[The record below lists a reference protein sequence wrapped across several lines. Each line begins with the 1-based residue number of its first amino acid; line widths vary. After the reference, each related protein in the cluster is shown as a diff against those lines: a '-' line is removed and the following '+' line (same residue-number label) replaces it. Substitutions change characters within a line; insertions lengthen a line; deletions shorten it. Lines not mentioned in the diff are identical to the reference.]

1 MTAQH
6 PQVLE
11 FPEMLHGSIAT
22 IIRKASVE
30 GPWWARQYLETG
42 AFPPPRRMRR
52 VQPGEV
58 LVMHAGAE
66 FGAPGS
72 CWRLHMFGEVSMYLI
87 EGIPREARP
96 RMEEAFEAFC
106 LSTPWGALSLVVP
119 PNPQES
125 ARQVANR
132 FAAVL
137 GFWEVL
143 QGLRYAFWSSYQ
155 PYSLEELMSDI
166 YHMTLEAWCP
176 GGPVS
181 VREHLTM
188 TVERMARAT
197 REECLEAVLRVM
209 PVVVETDKKLK
220 HCAVLRDPGFLR
232 ERLFTLPPEKFEEIS
247 SADKY
252 AVCGQLYDWY
262 RELGR
267 R

>member
-6 PQVLE
+6 PRVLE
-11 FPEMLHGSIAT
+11 FPEMLHGSIPT
-22 IIRKASVE
+22 IIRKVSVE
-30 GPWWARQYLETG
+30 GPWWAREYLATG
-42 AFPPPRRMRR
+42 AFPPPRRMRQ

-66 FGAPGS
+66 LGMPRS
-72 CWRLHMFGEVSMYLI
+72 CWRMHMFGEVSMYLI
-87 EGIPREARP
+87 EGVPEQARP

-155 PYSLEELMSDI
+155 LYTLEELMNDI
-166 YHMTLEAWCP
+166 YRMTLEAWCP
-176 GGPVS
+176 GGPAS

-188 TVERMARAT
+188 TVEHMARAT

-209 PVVVETDKKLK
+209 AVVVEMNTHLK
-220 HCAVLRDPGFLR
+220 HREVLRDPVFLR
-232 ERLFTLPPEKFEEIS
+232 ERLCALPPEKFEEIS
-247 SADKY
+247 SADKH
-252 AVCGQLYDWY
+252 AANGQLYAWA